1 MRIGHGYDA
10 HKLVSNRKLI
20 LGGVTIP
27 YHLGFE
33 AHSDGDVL
41 LHAICRALLGAAAK
55 GDMGLHFPSTPEF
68 KGIDS
73 RILLRKVYDMI
84 KHDYTIANIDST
96 ILAQTPK
103 LSPYIDDMQSHIV
116 SDLNIE
122 INQISVKAVTTEEM
136 GFIGRKEGMAAYAV
150 VLLTN

>member
-10 HKLVSNRKLI
+10 HQLVSNRKLI

-68 KGIDS
+68 KDIDS
-73 RILLRKVYDMI
+73 RILLRKVFDMI
-84 KHDYTIANIDST
+84 KQDYAIANIDST
-96 ILAQTPK
+96 ILAQAPK
-103 LSPYIDDMQSHIV
+103 LSPYIDDMQNHIV

-122 INQISVKAVTTEEM
+122 KNQVSIKAVTTEEM
-136 GFIGRKEGMAAYAV
+136 GFVGRKEGMAAYAV